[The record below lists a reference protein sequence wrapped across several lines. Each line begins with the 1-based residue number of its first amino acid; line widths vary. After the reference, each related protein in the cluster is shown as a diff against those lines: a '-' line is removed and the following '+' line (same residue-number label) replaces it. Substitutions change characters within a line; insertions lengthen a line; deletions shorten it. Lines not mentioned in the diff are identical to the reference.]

1 MRRLLPLIVLSLL
14 AAACGDDGG
23 SSDAPP
29 PTSLPSTTTTVE
41 VSPTTA
47 PVPAS
52 TTTEPQGMC
61 GDLVPVVTDEGT
73 NCVDPDEPVTTTLSP
88 SQVEWPG
95 ADFWEG
101 TIPPLLVADGTLV
114 SLLVFDEEDTG
125 DGGTEAFTVEP
136 ILETRHPV
144 FEIRQAADGTVFTQ
158 EIVDDDGIETFDHVV
173 AVYRPG
179 EPRVEIDGAIQLF
192 DVALVDGVES
202 VVIGLVSTDELGYG
216 GVVARPVD
224 ELDVDRADFDLA
236 AEAEFWV
243 THADVAADRL
253 VFTAISDLT
262 ESVGYRGVLGA
273 AFTPTDGI
281 EYNAPPFVTA
291 ASLSADGGTIYWA
304 EGPDWDGRINDF
316 EGGWVEAEWRLR
328 GADVDTGEESLSWP
342 LSEPVADTGVLNVES
357 VIDLGDHI
365 LVNRSMQSSPGTETI
380 FLAAL
385 VLDFTYEEP
394 WLRELPIPG
403 VATAAAT

>member
-29 PTSLPSTTTTVE
+29 PTSLPSTTTTVALP
-41 VSPTTA
+41 PTTA
-47 PVPAS
+47 SVPAS
-52 TTTEPQGMC
+52 TTTEPRGMC

-73 NCVDPDEPVTTTLSP
+73 NCVDPDAPVTTTLSP
-88 SQVEWPG
+88 SQLEWPG
-95 ADFWEG
+95 ADFFEG
-101 TIPPLLVADGTLV
+101 TIPPLLVADGTMV
-114 SLLVFDEEDTG
+114 SLLVFDEDDE
-125 DGGTEAFTVEP
+125 EAFTVEP
-136 ILETRHPV
+136 ILETPHPV
-144 FEIRQAADGTVFTQ
+144 FEIRQAADGTIFTQ
-158 EIVDDDGIETFDHVV
+158 EIIEDDGIETVDHVV

-179 EPRVEIDGAIQLF
+179 EARGVVDGAIQLF

-224 ELDVDRADFDLA
+224 ELDVDRADFGLA

-243 THADVAADRL
+243 THADVAGDRL
-253 VFTAISDLT
+253 VYTAISDLT
-262 ESVGYRGVLGA
+262 ETVGYRGADA
-273 AFTPTDGI
+273 AFAPTDGI

-291 ASLSADGGTIYWA
+291 AGLSVDGATIYWA

-316 EGGWVEAEWRLR
+316 AGGWVEAEWRLR
-328 GADVDTGEESLSWP
+328 GADVETGEESLSWP
-342 LSEPVADTGVLNVES
+342 LSEPVADTSVLNVES

-365 LVNRSMQSSPGTETI
+365 LVNRSMQSAPGAQTI
-380 FLAAL
+380 FPAAL
-385 VLDFTYEEP
+385 VLDFTFEEP

-403 VATAAAT
+403 VATPAAT